1 VLKHFWE
8 ELLSQ
13 DQDNACFEIQSFE
26 FLTGVVFQHT
36 LPTLLFTTKF
46 LIELYGS
53 TWHAEYRPLRA

>member
-46 LIELYGS
+46 LIK
-53 TWHAEYRPLRA
+53 